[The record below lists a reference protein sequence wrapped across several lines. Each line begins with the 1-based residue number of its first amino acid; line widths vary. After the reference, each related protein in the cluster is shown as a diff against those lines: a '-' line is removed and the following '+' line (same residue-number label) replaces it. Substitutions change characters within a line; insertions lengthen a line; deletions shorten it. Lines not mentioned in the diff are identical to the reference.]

1 MTVKAGKLTA
11 HDAAALSL
19 SCYQGGKLT
28 VTTGDIT
35 STGEDFRSNA
45 LYKAGGDGDES
56 VTLPDYIYSTYNA
69 LMEAGWRFDDIDRM
83 DMLGFLRVR
92 AWKLHREKA
101 EKAPKKAF
109 IDQVWPD
116 LR

>member
-1 MTVKAGKLTA
+1 
-11 HDAAALSL
+11 
-19 SCYQGGKLT
+19 
-28 VTTGDIT
+28 
-35 STGEDFRSNA
+35 
-45 LYKAGGDGDES
+45 
-56 VTLPDYIYSTYNA
+56 
-69 LMEAGWRFDDIDRM
+69 MEAGWRFDDIDRM

-92 AWKLHREKA
+92 EWKLRREKA